1 MLRWVAVLLGALVLA
16 PGAVRG
22 QAKAGPGVG
31 GVGGP
36 LDKAQLVRL
45 LAERKV
51 SRAAIARMVRRSCLS
66 FRPTAR
72 DSVDFQL
79 AGADRVVFAA
89 LAACARRRPTPA
101 AGAAGAAGG
110 AVRAGGTGGAAGA
123 GALRVLAAPGVTAE
137 AGTVA
142 TITVRLLR
150 GSAPQPGMVLVL
162 VGSAR
167 IPGGLVRDARAITD
181 ARGAATFRV
190 PVGTVAGTYPLAVTR
205 PGGESPLPGGKLEV
219 VTEAGRALH
228 ATVVPT
234 VVELRHGPHQRIPL
248 TLFVMDVY
256 GNPVPG
262 EALELRP
269 VTAELTG
276 PLAVPATDAQGR
288 VAFSLQSA
296 VVRREGEVG
305 VFARGGSIGSF
316 MLRVTPVVLSQYLT
330 RFTEGTSQRGVAGS
344 LLAQPLVFQVRD
356 TSGAAIPDQTVT
368 FTATGGTVQPAAA
381 PSDSSGVVRV
391 RVALGER
398 AGPVVV
404 TATAGAITQRA
415 TLYAADATGPV
426 ARVQVVAGDSQGVVT
441 LRPRRRGA
449 GLVSIRGSGLTA
461 QVAVETTAS
470 GVVESLVVGARGS
483 WTGFSYGFSQLPY
496 IHGRAGVR
504 GELFAGRAVT
514 PQLKLALV
522 AGFGALNADSASK
535 DVSVSLT
542 QGYLRGEYVV
552 LRDATVRPVVSL
564 GGGLFHIVS
573 NDARKMVDHSSLFW
587 FVGTGFDITLGGDAT
602 GEVRLE
608 SQQLNEMTSSIVNG
622 HIGSLT
628 VVEAG
633 VRLSP

>member
-1 MLRWVAVLLGALVLA
+1 M
-16 PGAVRG
+16 
-22 QAKAGPGVG
+22 
-31 GVGGP
+31 
-36 LDKAQLVRL
+36 
-45 LAERKV
+45 
-51 SRAAIARMVRRSCLS
+51 
-66 FRPTAR
+66 
-72 DSVDFQL
+72 
-79 AGADRVVFAA
+79 
-89 LAACARRRPTPA
+89 
-101 AGAAGAAGG
+101 
-110 AVRAGGTGGAAGA
+110 
-123 GALRVLAAPGVTAE
+123 
-137 AGTVA
+137 
-142 TITVRLLR
+142 
-150 GSAPQPGMVLVL
+150 
-162 VGSAR
+162 
-167 IPGGLVRDARAITD
+167 
-181 ARGAATFRV
+181 
-190 PVGTVAGTYPLAVTR
+190 
-205 PGGESPLPGGKLEV
+205 
-219 VTEAGRALH
+219 
-228 ATVVPT
+228 
-234 VVELRHGPHQRIPL
+234 
-248 TLFVMDVY
+248 
-256 GNPVPG
+256 
-262 EALELRP
+262 RP

-330 RFTEGTSQRGVAGS
+330 RFTAGTSQHGVAGS

-415 TLYAADATGPV
+415 TLYAEPGAASALVVLRDTARVGATLVLPSRDPVVLRVVARDSYGNGTALTGFAADATGPV

-483 WTGFSYGFSQLPY
+483 WTGFSYGFSQLTY

-587 FVGTGFDITLGGDAT
+587 FVGTGFDITLGSRVQG
-602 GEVRLE
+602 
-608 SQQLNEMTSSIVNG
+608 
-622 HIGSLT
+622 
-628 VVEAG
+628 
-633 VRLSP
+633 